1 MGMMTHRHRR
11 EREARYFASLKSS
24 NAKRKQPKVE
34 APKVEVET
42 APVDAV
48 EEEVKEESNSS
59 YTKSDINRAS
69 TATLKEI
76 ASEVGIEDAEE
87 KTGGELKKLIIDKLG
102 L

>member
-1 MGMMTHRHRR
+1 MMTHRHRR
-11 EREARYFASLKSS
+11 EREARYLASLKSS
-24 NAKRKQPKVE
+24 NAKKTKPTEKKLE
-34 APKVEVET
+34 A
-42 APVDAV
+42 APV
-48 EEEVKEESNSS
+48 EEVKEEVEEETTS

-76 ASEVGIEDAEE
+76 ATEVGIEDADD

>member
-34 APKVEVET
+34 APKVEVEA
-42 APVDAV
+42 APVD
-48 EEEVKEESNSS
+48 EVKEESNSS

-76 ASEVGIEDAEE
+76 ASEVGIEGAEE

>member
-11 EREARYFASLKSS
+11 EREARYLASLKSS
-24 NAKRKQPKVE
+24 NAKKTKPTTKK
-34 APKVEVET
+34 PEV
-42 APVDAV
+42 APV
-48 EEEVKEESNSS
+48 EEVKEEVKEETTS

-76 ASEVGIEDAEE
+76 ATEVGIEDVDD
-87 KTGGELKKLIIDKLG
+87 KTGGELKKLIIEKLG

>member
-11 EREARYFASLKSS
+11 EREARYLASLKSS

-34 APKVEVET
+34 TPKVELENDPVE
-42 APVDAV
+42 VV
-48 EEEVKEESNSS
+48 EDDVKEESTSS

-69 TATLKEI
+69 TASLKEI
-76 ASEVGIEDAEE
+76 ATEVGIEDADE
-87 KTGGELKKLIIDKLG
+87 KTGGELKKLIIEKLG

>member
-11 EREARYFASLKSS
+11 EREARYLASLKSS
-24 NAKRKQPKVE
+24 NAKRVQPKAEKPEVKEKVE
-34 APKVEVET
+34 AP
-42 APVDAV
+42 VDEIKDDGV
-48 EEEVKEESNSS
+48 T

-76 ASEVGIEDAEE
+76 AGEIGIDGAEE